1 LIRQDSNIQLQVQ
14 SQQLPVKMSSQ
25 KVAVVTGGN
34 KGIGYA
40 IVKGLCEKFGGVVYL
55 TARDVSRGEAAVA
68 KLKELGYK
76 PEFHQLDINEQSSIT
91 KLKDHLSQKHGG
103 LDLLVNNAA
112 IAFKSDATEPFAEQA
127 EKTIAVNYFSTLRV
141 CETLFPILKNNA
153 RVVNLSS
160 SAGHL
165 SRIPSADLRKKLNDP
180 QLTVSKLNKLMEQF
194 VQDAKNNR
202 WQEAGWGNSTY
213 VVSKVGV
220 SALTKVQQRDFDNE
234 KPNRNISVNSV
245 HPGYVDTDMTSH
257 KGPWTIEQG
266 ARAPLFLA
274 LEAHN
279 LKGAYVWSNATVAQ
293 WDSDNAP
300 ASF

>member
-1 LIRQDSNIQLQVQ
+1 
-14 SQQLPVKMSSQ
+14 MSSQ

-40 IVKGLCEKFGGVVYL
+40 IVKGLCEKFQGIVYL
-55 TARDVSRGEAAVA
+55 TSRDVDRGETAVSQ
-68 KLKELGYK
+68 LKEVGCN
-76 PEFHQLDINEQSSIT
+76 PVFHQLDIDDQSSID
-91 KLKDHLSQKHGG
+91 KFKEHLVQSHGG

-112 IAFKSDATEPFAEQA
+112 IAFKNDAPEPFSEQA
-127 EKTIAVNYFSTLRV
+127 EKTTAVNYFSTLRV
-141 CETLFPILKNNA
+141 CEALFPILRSNA

-165 SRIPSADLRKKLNDP
+165 SRIPSADLRAKLNDP
-180 QLTVSKLNKLMEQF
+180 ALTVAQLNKLMEQF
-194 VQDAKNNR
+194 VQDAKDNKN
-202 WQEAGWGNSTY
+202 QEAGWGNSAY

-220 SALTKVQQRDFDNE
+220 SALTKIQQREFDNE
-234 KPNRNISVNSV
+234 SPNRNICVNSV

-274 LEAHN
+274 LEAEN
-279 LKGAYVWSNATVAQ
+279 LKGQYVWSDATVAQ
-293 WDSDNAP
+293 WDADHPPAP
-300 ASF
+300 V